1 MKQIKL
7 WSIRIFFFEEAKMEY
22 ITQSKSSS

>member
-1 MKQIKL
+1 MK
-7 WSIRIFFFEEAKMEY
+7 Y